1 MSPTSWYQWWVQFV
15 VTEST
20 SQEDKL
26 HFKKL
31 SLGTAPEFLEF
42 SRDGQRLLTVNY
54 QVIRVWDMAT
64 LDQLV
69 VLEHQKMNLNHA
81 TISADGKFVAAA
93 DWTDN
98 SLLVWDVLSG
108 SVIQTLYGH
117 QDMPLRVKFSPD
129 GTALVSASKDQSIRI
144 WDWRKG
150 KLLRVLLGHTG
161 SIMALDISGDG
172 KRIATGS
179 ADQTVR
185 IWAFNSG
192 SAKRVLTGINGI
204 VHRLSFNH
212 DGSLVAAG
220 TIDLSRGEPQP
231 TEVRVWETHGA
242 HEVFGPLMHL
252 GSIRGL
258 AFSSDGMV
266 LATSDD
272 HDAVRFFHAQ
282 SGTELWTWPLQE
294 LTGSDRLSIQGIAF
308 AALGFG
314 LAVSYSDGVLFVD
327 SKPPLESIQVSEV
340 ELLVQFDVE
349 VGSMVLSQDA
359 SLMIVGLKDGSVR
372 IWDTNRS
379 LEITTLGDEGN
390 PTSLAYHEAAQTVAT
405 AYWSVNPAENRII
418 VWDLKHGT
426 VPCLITAGQA
436 LSSIAFHKGHESLA
450 VGTRQGNA
458 LFYEI
463 ASGSKLPLEFT
474 GGRDDTLYINSAG
487 DLMLSLS
494 GAPDSVLRIWR
505 LETSTLER
513 QITFNELTGSGSF
526 FVAASWISDSLF
538 VTGEDSGT
546 IRVWDAVTG
555 EMLARLEGHT
565 NSAWCFTATK
575 DAQLLISGSWDGTI
589 RYWDLQS
596 KLEERRVE
604 LGGHVM
610 GIGCNAD
617 GSVVL
622 AVLRDGRVFKI
633 S

>member
-1 MSPTSWYQWWVQFV
+1 
-15 VTEST
+15 
-20 SQEDKL
+20 
-26 HFKKL
+26 
-31 SLGTAPEFLEF
+31 
-42 SRDGQRLLTVNY
+42 
-54 QVIRVWDMAT
+54 
-64 LDQLV
+64 
-69 VLEHQKMNLNHA
+69 
-81 TISADGKFVAAA
+81 
-93 DWTDN
+93 
-98 SLLVWDVLSG
+98 VWDVLSG
-108 SVIQTLYGH
+108 SVIQTLYSH

-129 GTALVSASKDQSIRI
+129 GTALVSTSKDQSVRI

-161 SIMALDISGDG
+161 SVMVLDISGDG

-204 VHRLSFNH
+204 IHRLSFNH
-212 DGSLVAAG
+212 DGGLVAAG

-242 HEVFGPLMHL
+242 IEAFGPLMHL

-282 SGTELWTWPLQE
+282 SGTEFLTWPLQE
-294 LTGSDRLSIQGIAF
+294 LTGSDRLSIQGVAF
-308 AALGFG
+308 AASGFG

-327 SKPPLESIQVSEV
+327 STPPLESIQVSEAQ
-340 ELLVQFDVE
+340 LLVQFDVG
-349 VGSMVLSQDA
+349 VGPMVISQDA
-359 SLMIVGLKDGSVR
+359 SLMIVGLRDGSIRVLDMYR
-372 IWDTNRS
+372 G

-390 PTSLAYHEAAQTVAT
+390 PTSLAYHEATQTVAA
-405 AYWSVNPAENRII
+405 AYWSANPAENRII

-426 VPCLITAGQA
+426 VPCFIAAGQA
-436 LSSIAFHKGHESLA
+436 LSSIAFYKDHNSLA

-463 ASGSKLPLEFT
+463 TSGSRLPLEFT
-474 GGRDDTLYINSAG
+474 GGRDDTLVINLAG

-494 GAPDSVLRIWR
+494 GAPDSVIRIWR
-505 LETSTLER
+505 LDTSTLEQ
-513 QITFNELTGSGSF
+513 QILFRDLTGPGVF
-526 FVAASWISDSLF
+526 FTAASWVSDSLF

-546 IRVWDAVTG
+546 IRVWDANTG

-565 NSAWCFTATK
+565 NSVWCFAATK
-575 DAQLLISGSWDGTI
+575 DAQLLVSGSWDGTV
-589 RYWDLQS
+589 RYWDLQL
-596 KLEERRVE
+596 KLELRRVE
-604 LGGHVM
+604 LGGDVM
-610 GIGCNAD
+610 GVGSNTD

-622 AVLRDGRVFKI
+622 VALRDGRIFKL